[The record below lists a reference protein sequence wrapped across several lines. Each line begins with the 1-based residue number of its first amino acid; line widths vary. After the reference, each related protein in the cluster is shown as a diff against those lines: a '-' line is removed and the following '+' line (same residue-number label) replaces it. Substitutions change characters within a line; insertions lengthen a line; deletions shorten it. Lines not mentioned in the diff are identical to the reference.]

1 MRKLLAVTLLAGA
14 ATLSPAAFAQDSD
27 WTGFYVGGS
36 AGYSF
41 KADDEALVF
50 DTDLDGQFDDTV
62 LTSIGSDNFAQGFC
76 NGAAMG
82 STPAAG
88 CRASDGNIKLS
99 VRAGFDLQLGNWV
112 VGVLGDYSALK
123 LGDDVTGF
131 SSSPVA
137 SYTFTRDLN
146 SLSSARLR
154 GGWSTDMS
162 LLYATA
168 GWAWGDMDH
177 SFTTTNTVNSFVV
190 SEDSEVDGLQLGLGF
205 EQKLEPLWL
214 LGSDWTMGVEYLWTS
229 LDDGDY
235 PVRVGPGTAT
245 ATNPFITANPLGTD
259 IERTK
264 DVFEYSTI
272 GITLN
277 WRP

>member
-1 MRKLLAVTLLAGA
+1 MRKLLAITLLSGA
-14 ATLSPAAFAQDSD
+14 ACTPAAFAQDSD

-36 AGYSF
+36 TGYSF
-41 KADDEALVF
+41 KADDESIIF
-50 DTDLDGQFDDTV
+50 DTDLDGAFDDTV
-62 LTSIGSDNFAQGFC
+62 RTSGGADAFAPGFC

-82 STPAAG
+82 PTPASG
-88 CRASDGNIKLS
+88 CRRSDGNINLS
-99 VRAGFDLQLGNWV
+99 LRAGFDLQLGNWV
-112 VGVLGDYSALK
+112 VGVLGDYSALQ
-123 LGDDVTGF
+123 LGDDVSAF
-131 SSSPVA
+131 SSTPSA

-146 SLSSARLR
+146 SLSSVRMR
-154 GGWSTDMS
+154 GGWATEAS

-177 SFTTTNTVNSFVV
+177 SLTTTNTVNSFIV
-190 SEDSEVDGLQLGLGF
+190 EDDSEVDGMQLGLGF
-205 EQKLEPLWL
+205 EQKLSDVWL
-214 LGSDWTMGVEYLWTS
+214 LGSNWTMGVEYLWTS

-235 PVRVGPGTAT
+235 PARVGPGTAPT
-245 ATNPFITANPLGTD
+245 NNPFIIANPLGTD
-259 IERTK
+259 MERTK